1 MRQIKD
7 EAGKGNGQ
15 AGHRGF
21 PTPGCRCSG
30 AAVSLF
36 RRIGVLV
43 LVGLLGVPAVARQPA
58 GDRQRKTGAEGAPL
72 LLVTQTEIDLGQ
84 VPKGSSAEARFELRN
99 AGNADLRV
107 LDVQSGCACT
117 IATYDELIP
126 PGGVGYVTATLLTE
140 TLNGQVG
147 QGISLATNDPT
158 SPSITLV
165 VRAEVVT
172 AVRILP
178 ERAIVLRNQPGE
190 MSARR
195 VIRRQVSSGHGFF
208 SIAGLKT
215 SAPWVVA
222 GARKVREAAPASE
235 GLPAVTPGDW
245 ILEVL
250 LDGQP
255 VYGHRSE
262 QVEFK
267 TGLARQPLVRLEVRT
282 ELLAPVQVAVDR
294 LFLQPGGEEAAET
307 LSIVVREGLDPSA
320 LVVDALPDGLTVQ
333 LESGAGQLLT
343 ARVRWQGGRLEK
355 GQLVFHIAG
364 ERFELPVL
372 FEPQR

>member
-7 EAGKGNGQ
+7 GAGNDNGQ
-15 AGHRGF
+15 AGYRGF
-21 PTPGCRCSG
+21 PIPGCRRSG
-30 AAVSLF
+30 AATNLV

-43 LVGLLGVPAVARQPA
+43 LLGLLGAPALARQPA

-147 QGISLATNDPT
+147 QGIKLRTNDPT
-158 SPSITLV
+158 SPSVALV

-172 AVRILP
+172 AVRVLP
-178 ERAIVLRNQPGE
+178 EKTIVLRNQPGE
-190 MSARR
+190 MSVRR
-195 VIRRQVSSGHGFF
+195 VIRRQANSGHGFF
-208 SIAGLKT
+208 GIAALKT

-222 GARKVREAAPASE
+222 SARKVREAAPASE
-235 GLPAVTPGDW
+235 GLPAVTSGDW
-245 ILEVL
+245 ILEL
-250 LDGQP
+250 LLEGQP
-255 VYGHRSE
+255 VYGNRNE

-267 TGLARQPLVRLEVRT
+267 TGLARQPLVKLEVRT
-282 ELLAPVQVAVDR
+282 ELLAPVQLAVDR
-294 LFLQPGGEEAAET
+294 LFLQPDGEDAAET
-307 LSIVVREGLDPSA
+307 LSLVVREGLDPSA
-320 LVVDALPDGLTVQ
+320 LVVEALPDGLTVQ

-355 GQLVFHIAG
+355 GRLVFRIAG
-364 ERFELPVL
+364 ERFDLPVL
-372 FEPQR
+372 FEPRR